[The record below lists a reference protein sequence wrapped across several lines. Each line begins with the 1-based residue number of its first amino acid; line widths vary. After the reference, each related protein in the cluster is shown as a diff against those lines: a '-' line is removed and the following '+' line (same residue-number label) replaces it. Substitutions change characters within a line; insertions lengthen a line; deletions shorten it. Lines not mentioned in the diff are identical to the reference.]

1 MAYEQKERTPG
12 SGVLFTN
19 AKNGRAGAPDWK
31 GELRIERAYAAGET
45 IKIAAW
51 TKEHS
56 KGVLISLKED
66 NFRPTQQNANP
77 FPSRKSM
84 DDDGDVPF

>member
-1 MAYEQKERTPG
+1 MAYDQERKPG

-66 NFRPTQQNANP
+66 NFTPKQQNANP

-84 DDDGDVPF
+84 DDDGEVPF

>member
-1 MAYEQKERTPG
+1 MAYEQRERQPG

-31 GELRIERAYAAGET
+31 GELKLERSYAAGET
-45 IKIAAW
+45 VKIAAW
-51 TKEHS
+51 TKEHA

-66 NFRPTQQNANP
+66 NFQPTQQNANP
-77 FPSRKSM
+77 FPSRKSR
-84 DDDGDVPF
+84 DDEEVPF